1 MKTTDTELV
10 EDFQRGDVSAF
21 DELVERYGKKVFSY
35 VYRMLGDYH
44 ESEDAFQDVFT
55 RIYAT
60 IKSFRGR
67 ASFSTWLFT
76 VARNTCL
83 DKLRRRKVG
92 RFIDRFRVGGG
103 TSEPVCGRKQPD
115 QLVLEKDT
123 RKTVLEAVGFL
134 PPDQK
139 EVVILKYGVGFT
151 FREISEITGVSE
163 STAKSRMVYA
173 LDKMR
178 YHLKAAGIGET
189 I

>member
-83 DKLRRRKVG
+83 DKLRSRKVG
-92 RFIDRFRVGGG
+92 RFIDRFLPGESPSIPHPG
-103 TSEPVCGRKQPD
+103 KQPD
-115 QLVLEKDT
+115 ELVLEKDT
-123 RKTVLEAVGFL
+123 RKMVLEAVGVL
-134 PPDQK
+134 PRDQK